1 MAHIMTRSLTGEL
14 LASIDTRPNKDDL
27 AAAAL
32 HLLDWLGCAL
42 GGAVEPMG
50 HAIAVAAGHCDIQGT
65 HPLSPKGRN
74 PPELAWGLG
83 GFGSLLE
90 MDDVHRG
97 AILHPGPVVM
107 PAVLACSSPTNAH
120 RAAEAILR
128 GYEAMIRLGRAVGQ
142 GHYAQFHN
150 TATCGGLGAAVA
162 AAWMLG
168 LDETPTQWAMAHA
181 LSTSGGLW
189 ECRNE
194 PGGTK
199 HIHVAEAVRRGV
211 QAAFAAQAG
220 IAGPLHI
227 LEGAQGFFAGLAPDG
242 NPEVMLSGPLW
253 ALRDTSFK
261 PWPACRHTH
270 PSIDAALALRSA
282 LEGRVPDN
290 VIIETFRDAILF
302 CDKPAP
308 AETAAARFSLQ
319 HSVAVALL
327 DGPPTLAAFETEALG
342 RQDYVALR
350 ARIQVSEDSE
360 LTAAYPAH
368 FGARLILHVDGSTLS
383 HNIIDAWGDREN
395 PMSQQA
401 VIDKFQGLA
410 AWGGVSKAKAN
421 MLKDAALDVA
431 HSDGAAVL
439 LHHMSALTLVDK
451 HSSRA

>member
-1 MAHIMTRSLTGEL
+1 MKRRRS
-14 LASIDTRPNKDDL
+14 
-27 AAAAL
+27 
-32 HLLDWLGCAL
+32 
-42 GGAVEPMG
+42 
-50 HAIAVAAGHCDIQGT
+50 
-65 HPLSPKGRN
+65 GRWHMLC
-74 PPELAWGLG
+74 PHRA
-83 GFGSLLE
+83 GFGNAE
-90 MDDVHRG
+90 MS
-97 AILHPGPVVM
+97 
-107 PAVLACSSPTNAH
+107 PAEQS
-120 RAAEAILR
+120 I
-128 GYEAMIRLGRAVGQ
+128 
-142 GHYAQFHN
+142 F
-150 TATCGGLGAAVA
+150 
-162 AAWMLG
+162 
-168 LDETPTQWAMAHA
+168 
-181 LSTSGGLW
+181 
-189 ECRNE
+189 
-194 PGGTK
+194 
-199 HIHVAEAVRRGV
+199 HVAEAVRRGV

-227 LEGAQGFFAGLAPDG
+227 LEGAQGFFACLAPRTG
-242 NPEVMLSGPLW
+242 TPRSCCLGRYGRCVTPALSLGLPV
-253 ALRDTSFK
+253 AIRI
-261 PWPACRHTH
+261 

-282 LEGRVPDN
+282 LEDRVPDN

-431 HSDGAAVL
+431 HGDGAAVL